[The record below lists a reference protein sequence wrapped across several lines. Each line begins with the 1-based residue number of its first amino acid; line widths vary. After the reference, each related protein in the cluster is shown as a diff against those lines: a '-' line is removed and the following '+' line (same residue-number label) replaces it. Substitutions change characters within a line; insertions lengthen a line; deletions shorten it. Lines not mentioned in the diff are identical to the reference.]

1 MQHVA
6 HFQYIACNVS
16 DLITYFYQVAE
27 FSSITFADLAF
38 NPLNQKSTGTA
49 YVVRFSVFSNHAV
62 PIFALESKGVEKMVI
77 LIFAL
82 RTAELEATTN
92 DIDSNILESLYR
104 REKYVS

>member
-1 MQHVA
+1 
-6 HFQYIACNVS
+6 
-16 DLITYFYQVAE
+16 
-27 FSSITFADLAF
+27 
-38 NPLNQKSTGTA
+38 
-49 YVVRFSVFSNHAV
+49 
-62 PIFALESKGVEKMVI
+62 MVI